1 LYGNGFLIRNQDLRE
16 NCELVVRLEDG
27 PAKTAR
33 DVTSLPGNE
42 APTKAPRLHTQAAVP
57 DDSNCSGIEV
67 QDGGRALDE

>member
-16 NCELVVRLEDG
+16 NRELVVSGRHA
-27 PAKTAR
+27 AKTAR
-33 DVTSLPGNE
+33 DVSSLPANE